1 MRTYTPAEAAQLSG
15 FSIDTLRY
23 YERAG
28 ILSPV
33 ARTAGGR
40 RTYTDDDLGRLGF
53 LRCLRDTGM
62 PIAQLRR
69 YSELSADDGTLPERI
84 ALLEEHDAAVQAAI
98 ETLRDQQERL
108 RSKID
113 WYRGELEPATGS
125 GDQNTEYPPS
135 TVSTEPVTND
145 EASLAR

>member
-1 MRTYTPAEAAQLSG
+1 MRTYTPAEAAELSG

-23 YERAG
+23 YERVG

-40 RTYTDDDLGRLGF
+40 RSYTDDDLGRLGF

-69 YSELSADDGTLPERI
+69 YAELSADDGTLPARV
-84 ALLEEHDAAVQAAI
+84 ALLEEHEAAVEAAI
-98 ETLRDQQERL
+98 ENLRAQRERL
-108 RSKID
+108 RDKLA
-113 WYRGELEPATGS
+113 WYRSELALAADG
-125 GDQNTEYPPS
+125 QNTEYPPS
-135 TVSTEPVTND
+135 IVSTEPVTND

>member
-1 MRTYTPAEAAQLSG
+1 MRTYTPAETAERSG

-23 YERAG
+23 YEREG
-28 ILSPV
+28 ILAPV
-33 ARTAGGR
+33 ARTASGH

-69 YSELSADDGTLPERI
+69 YAELSADEGTLAERI
-84 ALLEEHDAAVQAAI
+84 ALLEEHDAAVRASIAELQAQRA
-98 ETLRDQQERL
+98 RL
-108 RSKID
+108 GEKLA
-113 WYRGELEPATGS
+113 WYRSELGLAEHDP
-125 GDQNTEYPPS
+125 QNTEYPPS
-135 TVSTEPVTND
+135 TVSTEPVTKD